1 MGATHVAPA
10 IAVAGMHRS
19 GTSMV
24 ARILGECGV
33 YLGEPD
39 QLVPATPTNPEG
51 HFEHVDFLYV
61 NKTVLRRLLGSWD
74 RPPHPLAWRALGW
87 RLRSLRERAR
97 ELIDEMAPRSP
108 WAWKDPR
115 TSLTLPFWLPL
126 LPNVRIVLCVREP
139 FAVAASLA
147 ARDDLETRK
156 ALELWHAYN
165 SSLLRAVP
173 RSSVLVT
180 AYERY
185 FEDSEHE
192 IRRLV
197 TRLRLGT
204 SSREIA
210 AAAATVQADLR
221 RQRPR
226 ELDALPTRIARLRM
240 ELLADARR

>member
-1 MGATHVAPA
+1 
-10 IAVAGMHRS
+10 
-19 GTSMV
+19 MV

-33 YLGEPD
+33 YLGEAD
-39 QLVPATPTNPEG
+39 RLVPAKPTNPEG
-51 HFEHVDFLYV
+51 HFEHVDFLHV
-61 NKTVLRRLLGSWD
+61 NRTVLRKLLGSWD

-87 RLRSLRERAR
+87 RLRPLRELAS
-97 ELIDEMAPRSP
+97 ELIDEMASQSP

-139 FAVAASLA
+139 LAVAASLA
-147 ARDDLETRK
+147 ARDGLETRK

-173 RSSVLVT
+173 RSSVTVT

-197 TRLRLGT
+197 TRLGLGA
-204 SSREIA
+204 SAREIA
-210 AAAATVQADLR
+210 TAAATVRGDLR
-221 RQRPR
+221 RQRHR
-226 ELDALPTRIARLRM
+226 GLDALPTRVAQLRT